1 MTVEIEDL
9 IKKAYSAFN
18 QRNMDEALSTL
29 QPNVTW
35 SKAWEGG
42 YMSGQMK

>member
-1 MTVEIEDL
+1 
-9 IKKAYSAFN
+9 
-18 QRNMDEALSTL
+18 MDEALSTL

-42 YMSGQMK
+42 